1 MKKNIVLF
9 IVVFSICIVFYF
21 STGIASNEF
30 HFIDDHELYRIKYD
44 LDNLGIIETLKKWIS
59 KDIAIRFRPFYYI
72 QRVLSIKILGVN
84 FSYLYFYSFVQFFFT
99 QLFLGLYLKKSN
111 LNIFYIIL
119 FYIITFIGLQ
129 SEIYWKLGGPAEAI
143 GFLFFSLSLYLTSVK
158 DKTKLNYTLLVVSTV
173 FASLSKE
180 SFTISIPCII
190 LSYLYFEIVVYKKS
204 IRKIIIF
211 PVLSSLLFIINLLI
225 ILKIGTNNIG
235 YAGVDGSIIDTF
247 IKSKDVI
254 IEKKMY
260 FILVLL
266 PLVSL
271 SFEKLIENRHN
282 LNKIALNNPK
292 LKFLIF
298 NLIFLIFIFVLN
310 AYIYTKSG
318 MNFRYFIPSILGFSF
333 VIVSLLNYSK
343 HISFKILY
351 VFILFFMLSPTY
363 DSMVNEINR
372 YNQEGRDVHSIV
384 SAITNN
390 SHTNTRILIV
400 CDPVQDYETAFSLLK
415 YINLN
420 LKNDHVEYYPIELPN
435 NFEQKFANKLNAE
448 FPGLMENRIMKNH
461 IEKYDLV
468 VFFRENEMKPIFESK
483 IFNLMNYNQILYGI
497 YKLK

>member
-1 MKKNIVLF
+1 MKKHIDLF
-9 IVVFSICIVFYF
+9 ILICFISVVFYF
-21 STGIASNEF
+21 ATGVAYNEF

-44 LDNLGIIETLKKWIS
+44 LDSFGVFETLKKWLV
-59 KDIAIRFRPFYYI
+59 KDFAIRFRPFYYV
-72 QRVLSIKILGVN
+72 QRILSIKILGVN
-84 FSYLYFYSFVQFFFT
+84 FSYLYFYSFIQFFFT

-119 FYIITFIGLQ
+119 FYLITIIGLQ
-129 SEIYWKLGGPAEAI
+129 SEIYWKLGPSETI
-143 GFLFFSLSLYLTSVK
+143 GFLMFSISLYMTSIKNKTNIIYLLLFFSLLFS
-158 DKTKLNYTLLVVSTV
+158 
-173 FASLSKE
+173 ALSKE

-190 LSYLYFEIVVYKKS
+190 LSYLYFKIVVYKKS
-204 IRKIIIF
+204 IRKIIVF
-211 PVLSSLLFIINLLI
+211 PVLCSILFVVNILI
-225 ILKIGTNNIG
+225 ILKVGTNNIG
-235 YAGVDGSIIDTF
+235 YAGVEGGFIDTF
-247 IKSKDVI
+247 VNIKQI
-254 IEKKMY
+254 ISDKKIY
-260 FILVLL
+260 FILVVLPFISLL
-266 PLVSL
+266 
-271 SFEKLIENRHN
+271 FEVLFENRGK
-282 LNKIALNNPK
+282 LKEIDLNNPK

-390 SHTNTRILIV
+390 SNTNSRILIV
-400 CDPVQDYETAFSLLK
+400 CDPVLDYETAFSLLK

-435 NFEQKFANKLNAE
+435 NFEQKFANKLKAE
-448 FPGLMENRIMKNH
+448 FPGLMENRMMKNQ

-468 VFFRENEMKPIFESK
+468 IFTRENEMKPIFESK